1 MQDVCLKKKTNYDS
15 TNSPIL
21 LCIGKH
27 SAQWALDDVLI
38 GMNDSSQTGFQD
50 KFDGT
55 VDLQASWYRIQGGQV
70 DIDCLSM
77 DTALMFSE
85 NIGMCHQIL
94 INLYV
99 LIL

>member
-1 MQDVCLKKKTNYDS
+1 
-15 TNSPIL
+15 
-21 LCIGKH
+21 
-27 SAQWALDDVLI
+27 
-38 GMNDSSQTGFQD
+38 MNDSSQTGFQD

-94 INLYV
+94 LHVYV
-99 LIL
+99 PILKIMYGSSSYKIGGMHKFKYVTICREENTEKR